1 VAVVVIL
8 AVTLLAVAALHCR
21 GTQQKDIQG
30 RKKKKTAPEA
40 GGSKWL
46 VLPAEAQKASPGE
59 AVGCLHEAALAS

>member
-21 GTQQKDIQG
+21 GTRQKEIQG
-30 RKKKKTAPEA
+30 RKKKTAPEA